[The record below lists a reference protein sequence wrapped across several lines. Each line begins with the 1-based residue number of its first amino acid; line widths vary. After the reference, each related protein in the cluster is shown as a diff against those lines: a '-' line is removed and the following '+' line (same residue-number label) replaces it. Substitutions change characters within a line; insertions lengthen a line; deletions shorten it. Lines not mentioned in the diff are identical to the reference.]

1 MCVPTAFNS
10 EILRNQSINCQLCE
24 GLSLE
29 LHMAQ
34 QELLSCGKVIQML
47 REELANVNQRA

>member
-1 MCVPTAFNS
+1 VCVPTAFNS